1 MWGFFKSIYMAT
13 VIIPN
18 KICSHGGGNR
28 YIIEKVKRPSKS
40 NPDYIRIRYRCVVKS
55 NERSSRWAA
64 NNPDKVKKYQKP
76 KPEGYWRTPKMR
88 EHFRLK
94 AKRES
99 EQLTDSFVKNILL
112 GKSGS
117 LSRRTLSFKDIPQE
131 LVEIK
136 RQSILL
142 TRQTRNNGY
151 SNNT

>member
-1 MWGFFKSIYMAT
+1 MAT
-13 VIIPN
+13 LIISD
-18 KICSHGGGNR
+18 KICSHCGGNKW
-28 YIIEKVKRPSKS
+28 IIEYRKRPTKA
-40 NPDYIRIRYRCVVKS
+40 NPDNKTLRYRCSVKS
-55 NERSSRWAA
+55 DERSKRWKF
-64 NNPDKVKKYQKP
+64 NNPDKVKKYVQLP
-76 KPEGYWRTPKMR
+76 KPEGYWRTPKMK